1 MANTLK
7 FGNGEW
13 YGKKD
18 TILAYNDENNN
29 YKPLPFD
36 FSRASSATR
45 VNKDGLIETV
55 GGGEPRIDFKDNTK
69 GALLLEPSR
78 TNLITYSEDFSQS
91 SWNKQSGISATYNTT
106 ETLSPDGT
114 YNSTKL
120 TGNGSTGIYTTA
132 SVSGVVCRSIY
143 IKSVTGNT
151 NVTLKDPQNTITQKT
166 LNITPKWQRFELVED
181 NTTGSQG
188 LWIDDISSLGI
199 YIYGAQ
205 LEQGSYPTSYI
216 PTSGSAV
223 TRLADVC
230 NNGANEQV
238 INSTEGVFY
247 AEISTNTD
255 ATDKT
260 ISLNNGVIGSLNNR
274 LWIGYSTSAK
284 RVYALGYVNNTLQF
298 VLSKLMTDE
307 TAFVKIACKYSLNNV
322 SFFVNGEKVGT
333 DTSALAFTQLNSID
347 FNIGNGSEVAK
358 FYGKTK
364 DVRVYNT
371 TLTDQELIALTS

>member
-1 MANTLK
+1 
-7 FGNGEW
+7 
-13 YGKKD
+13 
-18 TILAYNDENNN
+18 
-29 YKPLPFD
+29 
-36 FSRASSATR
+36 
-45 VNKDGLIETV
+45 
-55 GGGEPRIDFKDNTK
+55 
-69 GALLLEPSR
+69 
-78 TNLITYSEDFSQS
+78 LITYSEDFSQS

-205 LEQGSYPTSYI
+205 LESNASYPTSYI
-216 PTSGSAV
+216 PTSGSTVQRAAE
-223 TRLADVC
+223 TA
-230 NNGANEQV
+230 NGSG
-238 INSTEGVFY
+238 NSEVFNDSEGVLF
-247 AEISTNTD
+247 ADIAALSDDGTERQI
-255 ATDKT
+255 T
-260 ISLNNGVIGSLNNR
+260 IDDGNGVNRIVLRYDSVSNNINCYLFNGSVQGGQFNKSLSD
-274 LWIGYSTSAK
+274 I
-284 RVYALGYVNNTLQF
+284 TLF
-298 VLSKLMTDE
+298 SKC
-307 TAFVKIACKYSLNNV
+307 AFKYKTNDF
-322 SFFVNGEKVGT
+322 SFWVNGFEVDT
-333 DTSALAFTQLNSID
+333 DT
-347 FNIGNGSEVAK
+347 NGSTFSDGTLTDLNFDFGGGYK

-364 DVRVYNT
+364 EIGYYDEI
-371 TLTDQELIALTS
+371 LTDEELEYMTSYRSLNELVTELNLNTL

>member
-322 SFFVNGEKVGT
+322 SFFEK
-333 DTSALAFTQLNSID
+333 
-347 FNIGNGSEVAK
+347 
-358 FYGKTK
+358 
-364 DVRVYNT
+364 
-371 TLTDQELIALTS
+371 

>member
-36 FSRASSATR
+36 FSRASSAT
-45 VNKDGLIETV
+45 VINKDGLIETV
-55 GGGEPRIDFKDNTK
+55 GSGEPRVDYKDDTN

-78 TNLITYSEDFSQS
+78 TNFITYSEDFSQS
-91 SWNKQSGISATYNTT
+91 AWNKQSGISATYNTT

-114 YNSTKL
+114 YNATKL
-120 TGNGSTGIYTTA
+120 TGNGSTGIYHSV

-181 NTTGSQG
+181 NTIGSQG
-188 LWIDDISSLGI
+188 LWVDDIPSSGI

-205 LEQGSYPTSYI
+205 IEQGSYATSYI
-216 PTSGSAV
+216 PTQGSAV
-223 TRLADVC
+223 TRLADSC
-230 NNGANEQV
+230 NQ
-238 INSTEGVFY
+238 TPP
-247 AEISTNTD
+247 D
-255 ATDKT
+255 
-260 ISLNNGVIGSLNNR
+260 GVIGQTEGTLYGEFDFKEHSTGTRRLLCLTDGSSSNRITTYINALDKLSLYIVNGGVAQADIQATI
-274 LWIGYSTSAK
+274 LTEGTIK
-284 RVYALGYVNNTLQF
+284 YALAYANN
-298 VLSKLMTDE
+298 SIKL
-307 TAFVKIACKYSLNNV
+307 YLN
-322 SFFVNGEKVGT
+322 GTQVGT
-333 DTSALAFTQLNSID
+333 DTSATIPATSDFLVGFEHSGSPSYFNWRNCQL
-347 FNIGNGSEVAK
+347 
-358 FYGKTK
+358 
-364 DVRVYNT
+364 YNT
-371 TLTDQELIALTS
+371 ALTDQELQALTTI